1 MEDLINDHIYESISE
16 EYQIYK
22 MTVSDGIETS
32 SRYVIKDENDELV
45 RHDWKISWS
54 SKLDAEKVLEKIVQ
68 QRFEEISQW
77 LHQLGNTST

>member
-1 MEDLINDHIYESISE
+1 MEDLINDSIIESISE

-22 MTVSDGIETS
+22 MTVSDGIKTS

-54 SKLDAEKVLEKIVQ
+54 SKLDAEKVLEEIVQ
-68 QRFEEISQW
+68 QRFEEVSQ
-77 LHQLGNTST
+77 

>member
-1 MEDLINDHIYESISE
+1 MEDLINDSIIESISE

-54 SKLDAEKVLEKIVQ
+54 LKEDAEKVLAEIVQ
-68 QRFEEISQW
+68 QRFEEKAQ
-77 LHQLGNTST
+77 

>member
-1 MEDLINDHIYESISE
+1 MEDLINDSIIESISE

-54 SKLDAEKVLEKIVQ
+54 LKEDAEKVLAEIVQ
-68 QRFEEISQW
+68 QRFEEVSQ
-77 LHQLGNTST
+77 

>member
-1 MEDLINDHIYESISE
+1 MEDLINESIIESISE

-54 SKLDAEKVLEKIVQ
+54 LKEDAEKVLAEIVQ
-68 QRFEEISQW
+68 QRFEEQA
-77 LHQLGNTST
+77 Q

>member
-1 MEDLINDHIYESISE
+1 MEDLINDSIIESISE

-45 RHDWKISWS
+45 RHDWKVSWS
-54 SKLDAEKVLEKIVQ
+54 LKEDAEKVLAEIVQ
-68 QRFEEISQW
+68 KRFEEQA
-77 LHQLGNTST
+77 Q

>member
-1 MEDLINDHIYESISE
+1 MEDLINDSIIESISE

-22 MTVSDGIETS
+22 MTISDGIETS

-54 SKLDAEKVLEKIVQ
+54 LKEDAEKVLAEIVQ
-68 QRFEEISQW
+68 QRFEEVSQ
-77 LHQLGNTST
+77 

>member
-68 QRFEEISQW
+68 QRFEEISQ
-77 LHQLGNTST
+77 

>member
-1 MEDLINDHIYESISE
+1 MEDFINESILESISE

-54 SKLDAEKVLEKIVQ
+54 LKEDAEKVLAEIVQ
-68 QRFEEISQW
+68 QRFEEVSQ
-77 LHQLGNTST
+77 

>member
-1 MEDLINDHIYESISE
+1 MEDLINDSIIESISE

-54 SKLDAEKVLEKIVQ
+54 SKSDAEKVLAEIVQ
-68 QRFEEISQW
+68 QRFEEVSQ
-77 LHQLGNTST
+77 